1 MLFSSRWDSTE
12 LPMLTFSSGAIAAMK
27 GCFALLGLACIALLG
42 CPLEAPSSAEGGRAT
57 FEVRARHTDLVKV
70 EVFLPPRLEEGRQPA
85 LVLLQGGAVPV
96 EDYAWLAERL
106 AARGIVVAMPSHP
119 LNMAIFAVGNAEAA
133 RGLLVHPPEGSV
145 LDGRVDPSRIA
156 VGGHSLGGVVA
167 TKGAV
172 DEDFSALVLL
182 ASYPDG
188 ADEKAVRAYRRPVLS
203 IAAEQDCQAELTDVR
218 EGAALFGG
226 PRVLAVVERAGHFQF
241 TRDGE
246 EDARRGC
253 PTGLPLE
260 DAHARIE
267 SVLFRFLEA
276 TWTPGADVS
285 SAVMGVEGVRVE
297 VP

>member
-1 MLFSSRWDSTE
+1 
-12 LPMLTFSSGAIAAMK
+12 MK
-27 GCFALLGLACIALLG
+27 PRLALMGMVSVVLLG
-42 CPLEAPSSAEGGRAT
+42 CPLEAPSSAEGSRAT

-70 EVFLPPRLEEGRQPA
+70 EVFLPQRFEEGRGPA
-85 LVLLQGGAVPV
+85 LVLLQGGAVPI

-106 AARGIVVAMPSHP
+106 AARGIVVAMPAHP

-145 LDGRVDPSRIA
+145 LDGRVDPERIA

-167 TKGAV
+167 SKGAV

-188 ADEKAVRAYRRPVLS
+188 ADEKEVRAHRRPVLS
-203 IAAEQDCQAELTDVR
+203 FAAEQDCQARLTDVR
-218 EGAALFGG
+218 DGLALFGG
-226 PRVLAVVERAGHFQF
+226 PRVLAVLEGAGHFQF
-241 TRDGE
+241 TRNGE

-253 PTGLPLE
+253 PTDLPLE

-267 SVLFRFLEA
+267 SVLSRFLDA
-276 TWTPGADVS
+276 AWTPGADVS
-285 SAVMGVEGVRVE
+285 ASVRGVEGVRVE